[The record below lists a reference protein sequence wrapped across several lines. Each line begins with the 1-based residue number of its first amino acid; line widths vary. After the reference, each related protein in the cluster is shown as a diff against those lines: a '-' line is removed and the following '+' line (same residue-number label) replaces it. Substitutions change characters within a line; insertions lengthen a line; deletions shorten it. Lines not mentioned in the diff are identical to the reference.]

1 MGSLEAALFAIVY
14 RYAIRGDEN
23 PMLNQ
28 GVVGAFVFVRT
39 LSRVQV
45 PRYCSAAPLSCGAPL
60 EYFDWSMLSQLV
72 FSGIESAALFGGA
85 AFAMDYCFKKGFI
98 SKFE

>member
-45 PRYCSAAPLSCGAPL
+45 PRYCSAAPLSCK
-60 EYFDWSMLSQLV
+60 FC
-72 FSGIESAALFGGA
+72 LFCGSCVGCFCFFKRGGT
-85 AFAMDYCFKKGFI
+85 FFFVDCFLFCCCCVYC
-98 SKFE
+98 SR